1 MPLRSVR
8 PRHVVAAVAGAL
20 VGALLISLV
29 FFRLEWHG
37 GPALVPRFDLGA
49 FVRRLPEHARWLPGF
64 FALAVSL
71 FAWRALVWRVVAPPP
86 RPRYRDAYHATALGA
101 LVHNT
106 VPGKL
111 GPLAAAFVLSRSSR
125 EPFAAALSSQLVAK
139 LLELGAVVLLGAA
152 AAAALPRVEGIGRAV
167 IAGAA
172 VFTALA
178 AAAAG
183 TALLA
188 PRAGARI
195 ARRLPRAGAALGAL
209 GAGLAGVGSPG
220 RLGLALLA
228 AAAPALTAALA
239 YTVPL
244 AAFGVGEG
252 LAGGA
257 VLVAVITFGQLTPGL
272 PGGTGVYWG
281 LAAWGAR
288 RLGAAPD
295 DAAALAVLTH
305 AAMVVASVVVG
316 GASAI
321 ARRGAL
327 RELLRRRREV
337 SELAARAERRAEAS
351 TDGHS
356 RTPT

>member
-1 MPLRSVR
+1 MARRSIGPGHLAVG
-8 PRHVVAAVAGAL
+8 VAGAL
-20 VGALLISLV
+20 VGALLVALV
-29 FFRLEWHG
+29 FFRVEWRG
-37 GPALVPRFDLGA
+37 GLALAPRFDLGT

-64 FALAVSL
+64 FALAASL
-71 FAWRALVWRVVAPPP
+71 VAWRALVWRVVAPPP
-86 RPRYRDAYHATALGA
+86 RPRFRDAYHATALGA

-139 LLELGAVVLLGAA
+139 LLEMGAVVALGAVAA
-152 AAAALPRVEGIGRAV
+152 WALPRVEGLGRAV

-172 VFTALA
+172 VFAALA
-178 AAAAG
+178 TAAAG

-188 PRAGARI
+188 PRASARI
-195 ARRLPRAGAALGAL
+195 ARRLPRVGASLAAL
-209 GAGLAGVGSPG
+209 GAGLVGVGSPG
-220 RLGLALLA
+220 RLGLALVA
-228 AAAPALTAALA
+228 AAAPALTAAVA

-244 AAFGVGEG
+244 AAFGVDEG

-272 PGGTGVYWG
+272 PVGTGMYWS

-305 AAMVVASVVVG
+305 AAMVATSIVVG
-316 GASAI
+316 AASAI

-327 RELLRRRREV
+327 RDLVRRRREV
-337 SELAARAERRAEAS
+337 QDLAERAAAGAA
-351 TDGHS
+351 DGRS